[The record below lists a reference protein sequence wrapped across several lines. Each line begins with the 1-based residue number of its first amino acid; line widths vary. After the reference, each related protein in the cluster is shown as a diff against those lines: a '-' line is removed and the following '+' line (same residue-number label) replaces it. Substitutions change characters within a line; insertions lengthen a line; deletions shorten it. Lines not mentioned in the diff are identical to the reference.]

1 MTDRQSGDPPLGGGS
16 GGAGEPPRDGSGP
29 APGGMPPGEFREW
42 GHRMVDWVAGY
53 IEDVGSYPVVA
64 GVEPGRVRAGLAAEA
79 PVRGEP
85 MESLLRDFQSVV
97 LPGIT
102 HWNHPAF
109 FAYFAV
115 SGSGPGILGELLT
128 AALNV
133 NAMVW
138 KASPAAT
145 ELEQVTLDW
154 LRGFVGLPPGFTGTI
169 NDTASI
175 STFHAL
181 AAARERGLPEAR
193 VRGLAGAPPGRVY
206 ATAETHS
213 SILKAVHALGLGR
226 DGLRAVA
233 TGPGRGMDPVALT
246 RAVEEDVAAGF
257 RPLAV
262 VATIGT
268 TSVTAVDPVGA
279 IADVAAAHGLWLH
292 VDAAYAGPAA
302 ALPGMRRHFRGW
314 ERADSIVI
322 NPHKWLFT
330 PIDCSA
336 LYVRDPGAL
345 HAAFS
350 LTPAYL
356 ETGEEGV
363 VHHMDQGLALGRR
376 FRALKLWFV
385 MRYFGQEGLR
395 AILRHHIE
403 LARLLAGLVD
413 AAPGWERWRPSP
425 FSLVVLRHSPPGVP
439 APERD
444 AANLAI
450 MNGVNA
456 AGTAFVSHTEIDGEV
471 WLRFAIGNVHT
482 MEAHVRG
489 AWRALQEAAGAT
501 RNGATED
508 VM

>member
-1 MTDRQSGDPPLGGGS
+1 MTGREP
-16 GGAGEPPRDGSGP
+16 AEPPPGEGLPGAAGLPWDAAIR

-42 GHRMVDWVAGY
+42 GHRLVDWVAGY
-53 IEDVGSYPVVA
+53 LEDVGRYPVVA
-64 GVEPGRVRAGLAAEA
+64 AVEPGRVRGGLAAEA

-85 MESLLRDFQSVV
+85 MDALFEDFQSVV

-115 SGSGPGILGELLT
+115 SGSGPGILGELLA

-138 KASPAAT
+138 KTSPAAT

-154 LRGFVGLPPGFTGTI
+154 LRGFVGLPPGFAGTI

-181 AAARERGLPEAR
+181 AAAREQGLPEAR
-193 VRGLAGAPPGRVY
+193 VRGLSDAPPGRVY
-206 ATAETHS
+206 ATPETHS
-213 SILKAVHALGLGR
+213 SILKSVHALGLGR

-233 TGPGRGMDPVALT
+233 TGPERGMDPAALA
-246 RAVEEDVAAGF
+246 RAIDHDVASGV

-268 TSVTAVDPVGA
+268 TSVTAIDPVGA
-279 IADVAAAHGLWLH
+279 IADVTAAHGMWLH

-302 ALPGMRRHFRGW
+302 ALPRMRPHFRGW

-336 LYVRDPGAL
+336 LYVRDPAAL
-345 HAAFS
+345 RAAFS
-350 LTPAYL
+350 FTPAFL

-363 VHHMDQGLALGRR
+363 LHNMDHGLALGRR

-385 MRYFGQEGLR
+385 MRYFGQDGLR
-395 AILRHHIE
+395 AILGHHLG

-413 AAPGWERWRPSP
+413 AAPGWERWRPSR
-425 FSLVVLRHSPPGVP
+425 FSLIVLRHSPAGVPGVQ
-439 APERD
+439 RD
-444 AANLAI
+444 ARNIAI
-450 MNGVNA
+450 MHRVNA
-456 AGTAFVSHTEIDGEV
+456 GGTAFVSHTEIDGEV

-482 MEAHVRG
+482 MEEHVRT
-489 AWRALQEAAGAT
+489 AWSALQEAAEAVP
-501 RNGATED
+501 RD
-508 VM
+508 QD

>member
-1 MTDRQSGDPPLGGGS
+1 MTDR
-16 GGAGEPPRDGSGP
+16 

-53 IEDVGSYPVVA
+53 LEDVERYPVLA
-64 GVEPGRVRAGLAAEA
+64 AVEPGQVRAGLAAEA

-85 MESLLRDFQSVV
+85 MESVFEDFRSVV

-102 HWNHPAF
+102 HWNHPGF
-109 FAYFAV
+109 QAYFAV

-154 LRGFVGLPPGFTGTI
+154 LRGFLGLPPVFAGTI

-193 VRGLAGAPPGRVY
+193 VRGLSGAPPGRVY
-206 ATAETHS
+206 ATPETHS

-226 DGLRAVA
+226 DGAGAVA
-233 TGPGRGMDPVALT
+233 TGAGRGMDPAALA
-246 RAVEEDVAAGF
+246 RAIRDDIAAGR

-268 TSVTAVDPVGA
+268 TSITAVDPVGE
-279 IADVAAAHGLWLH
+279 IADVAAEHGLWLH

-302 ALPGMRRHFRGW
+302 ALPRMRPHFRGW
-314 ERADSIVI
+314 ERADSIVL

-330 PIDCSA
+330 PIDCSV
-336 LYVRDPGAL
+336 LYVQDPGAL

-363 VHHMDQGLALGRR
+363 RHNMDLGLALGRR
-376 FRALKLWFV
+376 FRALKLWMV
-385 MRYFGQEGLR
+385 MRYFGQDGLR
-395 AILRHHIE
+395 AILGHHLG

-413 AAPGWERWRPSP
+413 AAGDWERWRPSP
-425 FSLVVLRHSPPGVP
+425 FSLVVLRHSPPG
-439 APERD
+439 ASASERD
-444 AANLAI
+444 AANLGI
-450 MNGVNA
+450 MNRVNA
-456 AGTAFVSHTEIDGEV
+456 GGTAFLSHTEIDGEV
-471 WLRFAIGNVHT
+471 WLRCAIGNIHT
-482 MEAHVRG
+482 MEQHVR
-489 AWRALQEAAGAT
+489 ATWAALQEAADRVRPRQPT
-501 RNGATED
+501 N
-508 VM
+508 

>member
-1 MTDRQSGDPPLGGGS
+1 MGVMEPGDG
-16 GGAGEPPRDGSGP
+16 RP
-29 APGGMPPGEFREW
+29 ARHSASPGPGGMPPGEFREW
-42 GHRMVDWVAGY
+42 GHQLVDWVAGY
-53 IEDVGSYPVVA
+53 LENLERYPVLA
-64 GVEPGRVRAGLAAEA
+64 EVEPGWVRGGLAAEA

-85 MESLLRDFQSVV
+85 MESLLEDFRSVV

-115 SGSGPGILGELLT
+115 SGSGPGILGELLA

-154 LRGFVGLPPGFTGTI
+154 LRGFLGLPPGFTGTI

-181 AAARERGLPEAR
+181 AAARERRLPEAR
-193 VRGLAGAPPGRVY
+193 VPGLSGARPGRVY
-206 ATAETHS
+206 ATPETHS
-213 SILKAVHALGLGR
+213 SILKAVRALGLGR
-226 DGLRAVA
+226 DGLRVVA
-233 TGPGRGMDPVALT
+233 TGPERGMDPAALART
-246 RAVEEDVAAGF
+246 IDQDVASGF

-268 TSVTAVDPVGA
+268 TSVTAVDPVGE
-279 IADVAAAHGLWLH
+279 IADVAAAHELWLH

-302 ALPGMRRHFRGW
+302 ALPRMRRHFRGW

-330 PIDCSA
+330 PIDCSV

-363 VHHMDQGLALGRR
+363 RHNMDLGLALGHR
-376 FRALKLWFV
+376 FRALKLWMV

-395 AILRHHIE
+395 AILDHHLG
-403 LARLLAGLVD
+403 LARLLAGMVD
-413 AAPGWERWRPSP
+413 AAPGWERWRPAP
-425 FSLVVLRHSPPGVP
+425 FSLVVLRHSPPGV
-439 APERD
+439 AVSQRD
-444 AANLAI
+444 AANLEI
-450 MNGVNA
+450 MHRVNA
-456 AGTAFVSHTEIDGEV
+456 GGTAFLSHTEIDGEV
-471 WLRFAIGNVHT
+471 WLRVAIGNIHT
-482 MEAHVRG
+482 MERHVHSTW
-489 AWRALQEAAGAT
+489 AALLEAAEPDAT
-501 RNGATED
+501 ATSN
-508 VM
+508 

>member
-1 MTDRQSGDPPLGGGS
+1 
-16 GGAGEPPRDGSGP
+16 
-29 APGGMPPGEFREW
+29 MPPEEFRRW
-42 GHRMVDWVAGY
+42 GHRFVDWVADYLSG
-53 IEDVGSYPVVA
+53 VGDYPVLA
-64 GVEPGRVRAGLAAEA
+64 AVEPGEVRDRLAAEA
-79 PVRGEP
+79 PASGEP
-85 MESLLRDFQSVV
+85 VEALFEDFRSVV

-138 KASPAAT
+138 KSSPAAT

-154 LRGFVGLPPGFTGTI
+154 LRSFIGLPPTFTGTI

-181 AAARERGLPEAR
+181 AAAREQQLPEAR
-193 VRGLAGAPPGRVY
+193 PGGLAGAPPGRVY

-213 SILKAVHALGLGR
+213 SIVKAVRALGLGH
-226 DGLRAVA
+226 DGVHAVA
-233 TGPGRGMDPVALT
+233 TGAGRGMDPAALT
-246 RAVEEDVAAGF
+246 AAIDRDARSRL
-257 RPLAV
+257 RPVAV

-268 TSVTAVDPVGA
+268 TSLTAVDPVDE
-279 IADVAAAHGLWLH
+279 IADIAASRGLWLH

-302 ALPGMRRHFRGW
+302 ALPRMRAHFRGW

-336 LYVRDPGAL
+336 LYLRDPAAL

-363 VHHMDQGLALGRR
+363 AHNMDLGLALGRR

-385 MRYFGQEGLR
+385 MRYFGQDGLR
-395 AILRHHIE
+395 AILERHLR
-403 LARLLAGLVD
+403 LARDLADLVD
-413 AAPGWERWRPSP
+413 AAPDWQRWRPSL
-425 FSLVVLRHSPPGVP
+425 FSLVVLRYAP
-439 APERD
+439 AGMGSGRRD
-444 AANLAI
+444 AVNMAI
-450 MNGVNA
+450 MEQVNA
-456 AGTAFVSHTEIDGEV
+456 SGAAFVSHTEIDGEV
-471 WLRFAIGNVHT
+471 WLRIAIGNIHT
-482 MEAHVRG
+482 LEEHVFG
-489 AWRALQEAAGAT
+489 AWTALQDGAAEAGQAGWADLAGPLRGVGRGRTT
-501 RNGATED
+501 RPRLTPPEPP
-508 VM
+508 

>member
-1 MTDRQSGDPPLGGGS
+1 MTDR
-16 GGAGEPPRDGSGP
+16 

-53 IEDVGSYPVVA
+53 LGDVERYPVLA
-64 GVEPGRVRAGLAAEA
+64 AVEPGQVSAGLAVEA

-85 MESLLRDFQSVV
+85 MESIFEDFRSVV

-102 HWNHPAF
+102 HWNHPGF
-109 FAYFAV
+109 QAYFAV
-115 SGSGPGILGELLT
+115 SGSGPGILGEFLT

-154 LRGFVGLPPGFTGTI
+154 LRGFLGLPPGFAGTI

-193 VRGLAGAPPGRVY
+193 VRGLSEAPPGRVY
-206 ATAETHS
+206 ATPETHS

-226 DGLRAVA
+226 DGARAVA
-233 TGPGRGMDPVALT
+233 TGAGRGMDPAALE
-246 RAVEEDVAAGF
+246 RAIRDDIAAGR

-268 TSVTAVDPVGA
+268 TSVTAVDPVGE
-279 IADVAAAHGLWLH
+279 IADVAAEHGLWLH

-302 ALPGMRRHFRGW
+302 ALPRMRSHFRGW
-314 ERADSIVI
+314 EWADSIVL

-330 PIDCSA
+330 PIDCSV
-336 LYVRDPGAL
+336 LYVQDPGEL

-363 VHHMDQGLALGRR
+363 RHNMDLGLALGRR
-376 FRALKLWFV
+376 FRALKLWMV
-385 MRYFGQEGLR
+385 MRYFGQDGLR
-395 AILRHHIE
+395 AILGHHLG
-403 LARLLAGLVD
+403 LARLLAGLAD
-413 AAPGWERWRPSP
+413 AAADWERWRPSP
-425 FSLVVLRHSPPGVP
+425 FSLVVLRHSPPG
-439 APERD
+439 ASASERD
-444 AANLAI
+444 AANLGI
-450 MNGVNA
+450 MNRVNA
-456 AGTAFVSHTEIDGEV
+456 GGTAFLSHTEIDGEV
-471 WLRFAIGNVHT
+471 WLRCAIGNIHT
-482 MEAHVRG
+482 MEQHVR
-489 AWRALQEAAGAT
+489 ATWAALQEAAGRVRLRQPA
-501 RNGATED
+501 N
-508 VM
+508 

>member
-1 MTDRQSGDPPLGGGS
+1 
-16 GGAGEPPRDGSGP
+16 
-29 APGGMPPGEFREW
+29 MPPDEFRLW
-42 GHRMVDWVAGY
+42 GHRFVDWVADYLEG
-53 IEDVGSYPVVA
+53 VGDHPVLA
-64 GVEPGRVRAGLAAEA
+64 RVEPGEVGGRLAAEA
-79 PVRGEP
+79 PVSGEP
-85 MESLLRDFQSVV
+85 VETLFEDFQSVV

-138 KASPAAT
+138 KSSPAAT

-154 LRGFVGLPPGFTGTI
+154 LRGFVGLPPVFTGTI

-181 AAARERGLPEAR
+181 AAAREQRLPEAR
-193 VRGLAGAPPGRVY
+193 VGGLAGAPPGRVY

-213 SILKAVHALGLGR
+213 SIVKAVHALGLGR
-226 DGLRAVA
+226 AGVHAVA
-233 TGPGRGMDPVALT
+233 TGTGRGMDPAALAAAIDQDT
-246 RAVEEDVAAGF
+246 RSGL
-257 RPLAV
+257 RPVAV

-268 TSVTAVDPVGA
+268 TSLTAVDPVEE
-279 IADVAAAHGLWLH
+279 IAHIAASRGIWLH

-302 ALPGMRRHFRGW
+302 ALPRMRVHFRGW
-314 ERADSIVI
+314 DRADSIVI

-336 LYVRDPGAL
+336 LYLRDPAAL

-356 ETGEEGV
+356 ETPEEGV
-363 VHHMDQGLALGRR
+363 AHNMDLGLALGRR

-385 MRYFGQEGLR
+385 MRYCGQDGLR
-395 AILRHHIE
+395 AILERHLG
-403 LARLLAGLVD
+403 LARRLAELVD
-413 AAPGWERWRPSP
+413 AAANWERWRPSR
-425 FSLVVLRHSPPGVP
+425 FSLVVLRYAP
-439 APERD
+439 AGMDSGKRD
-444 AANLAI
+444 NVNMAV
-450 MNGVNA
+450 MHRVNA
-456 AGTAFVSHTEIDGEV
+456 SGSALVSHTQIDGEV
-471 WLRFAIGNVHT
+471 WLRVAVGNIHT
-482 MEAHVRG
+482 MEEHVLG
-489 AWRALQEAAGAT
+489 AWTALQAAAAEAGREAGRPSMHKPT
-501 RNGATED
+501 
-508 VM
+508 

>member
-1 MTDRQSGDPPLGGGS
+1 MTARDPAEPGHEGEDPGS
-16 GGAGEPPRDGSGP
+16 AASPHDP
-29 APGGMPPGEFREW
+29 APGGMAPGEFRQW
-42 GHRMVDWVAGY
+42 GHHLVDWVADY
-53 IEDVGSYPVVA
+53 LEDVGSRPVLA
-64 GVEPGRVRAGLAAEA
+64 AVEPGRVRAGLATGA
-79 PVRGEP
+79 PLRGEP
-85 MESLLRDFQSVV
+85 VEALFEDFRSVV
-97 LPGIT
+97 MPGVT

-115 SGSGPGILGELLT
+115 SGSGPGILGELLA

-154 LRGFVGLPPGFTGTI
+154 LRGFVGLPPGFAGTI

-193 VRGLAGAPPGRVY
+193 ASGLAGAPPGRVY

-226 DGLRAVA
+226 DGVRAVA
-233 TGPGRGMDPVALT
+233 TGPERGMDPAALA
-246 RAVEEDVAAGF
+246 RAIDHDVAAGF

-268 TSVTAVDPVGA
+268 TSVTAVDPVDA

-302 ALPGMRRHFRGW
+302 ALPGVRPLFRGW
-314 ERADSIVI
+314 ERADSVVV

-330 PIDCSA
+330 PIDCSV
-336 LYVRDPGAL
+336 LYARDPGAL
-345 HAAFS
+345 RAAFS

-363 VHHMDQGLALGRR
+363 RHNMDLGLALGRR

-395 AILRHHIE
+395 AILERHIG

-413 AAPGWERWRPSP
+413 ATPEWQRWRPSP
-425 FSLVVLRHSPPGVP
+425 FSLIVLRHSPPGVP
-439 APERD
+439 AAERD
-444 AANLAI
+444 AGNIAI
-450 MNGVNA
+450 MDRVNGGGA
-456 AGTAFVSHTEIDGEV
+456 AFLSHTEIDGEV
-471 WLRFAIGNVHT
+471 WLRIAIGNIHT
-482 MEAHVRG
+482 REQHVR
-489 AWRALQEAAGAT
+489 AVWAALRDAAGSQSRAGP
-501 RNGATED
+501 R
-508 VM
+508 VV